1 MMEISTG
8 AISRLTFDP
17 AIDNHP
23 VLSADQSRIVFSST
37 RGAGVDF
44 DIYTADVSNID
55 GTAIRLTDDSY
66 PNGPQTHYSDRH
78 PHFSPDGTLIVFD
91 SKNRPFEYQIEI
103 VSECSVPTIIE
114 TVIRFYENLNVI
126 RIDAAGNLV
135 SYVELDIRDAWNG
148 DPGIWVDD
156 TATYV
161 GHPSFSP
168 DGSKILF
175 TAAIDGDGTVWEAY
189 TVEIEMVSLSLVS
202 NSLVRITN
210 GSDYPPNPNPIQ
222 MSGGAHF
229 TEDGSKILYSS
240 TQTQQGNSQLFW
252 AYADEIDQPVQE
264 SRRLTS
270 HLGNDYVPEPLDD
283 GRVVFVSV
291 RGLPGMCDLP
301 PDVEGPSMDMDL
313 FIMNPD
319 GSAQTNL
326 SDNDDADEML
336 LIADEV
342 SWFCGLKPNLSSCTY
357 QPRVF
362 DMQALWL
369 TRYADTMIP
378 PDLLQRFNIS
388 NAPVLYN
395 IYWNNLEE
403 YVITQPHLQD
413 DWVNILEGTE
423 FLMTTF
429 PGFGNESAFQGWMME
444 TAVTRDQLFVL
455 PSLMHE
461 YGIGNPPP
469 PEIPLSGTGTATA
482 TVVDNPGNH
491 PVLIPGT
498 LTLTWEIDVFNGTVT
513 ITGIPGVGALTGA
526 LEADDTFLATGDGT
540 YSGFPTSFTFEG
552 FITPEGISGALFI
565 GVNGGLPGG
574 QAIIYEI
581 VLPGT

>member
-1 MMEISTG
+1 M
-8 AISRLTFDP
+8 
-17 AIDNHP
+17 
-23 VLSADQSRIVFSST
+23 
-37 RGAGVDF
+37 DF

-91 SKNRPFEYQIEI
+91 SKNRPFEYEIEI
-103 VSECSVPTIIE
+103 VSECSVPTIVE
-114 TVIRFYENLNVI
+114 TVIRFYENLNII

-135 SYVELDIRDAWNG
+135 TYVELDIRDAWNG
-148 DPGIWVDD
+148 DTDIWVDT

-175 TAAIDGDGTVWEAY
+175 TAAIDPDGTVWEAY

-202 NSLVRITN
+202 DSLVRITN

-229 TEDGSKILYSS
+229 TADGSRILYSS
-240 TQTQQGNSQLFW
+240 TRTQEGNSQLFW

-283 GRVVFVSV
+283 GRVVFVSD
-291 RGLPGMCDLP
+291 RGMPSMCGLP
-301 PDVEGPSMDMDL
+301 PDVEGPTMDLDL
-313 FIMNPD
+313 FIMNLD

-326 SDNDDADEML
+326 TDNDDADEMP

-342 SWFCGLKPNLSSCTY
+342 SWFCGLKPNLASCTY

-369 TRYADTMIP
+369 MRYADTMIP
-378 PDLLQRFNIS
+378 LDLLQRFNIS
-388 NAPVLYN
+388 DAPPLYN
-395 IYWNNLEE
+395 IYWGNLEE
-403 YVITQPHLQD
+403 YVMTQPHLQN
-413 DWVNILEGTE
+413 DWNDILEGTE

-429 PGFGNESAFQGWMME
+429 PGLGDESTLQGWLME
-444 TAVTRDQLFVL
+444 TAGTRDQLFVL
-455 PSLMHE
+455 PSLMYE
-461 YGIGNPPP
+461 YGIGMPPP
-469 PEIPLSGTGTATA
+469 PEIPTSGSGTAEV
-482 TVVDNPGNH
+482 TVDDNPGNH
-491 PVLIPGT
+491 PILFSST
-498 LTLTWEIDVFNGTVT
+498 LTITWDIVDSTISIGGISGVDAGTGELMGPYDSSNGTFIATGGGTYAGFLTTFIFNG
-513 ITGIPGVGALTGA
+513 
-526 LEADDTFLATGDGT
+526 
-540 YSGFPTSFTFEG
+540 Y
-552 FITPEGISGALFI
+552 ITPEGLFGLLTIGAD
-565 GVNGGLPGG
+565 GGLPGAL
-574 QAIIYEI
+574 AIVYLF
-581 VLPGT
+581 VLLFAPFT